1 MELLNMIVL
10 QSGGGSFTEIMTG
23 MWPFF
28 LIILV
33 SWFFFIRPQSKKHK
47 EQMTFV
53 EEMQKG
59 DDVVTTS
66 GILGRINKIEDDIVT
81 LQVDTKTFIRVT
93 RAAISKEL
101 TADIHNNRDDSKKS

>member
-1 MELLNMIVL
+1 MELINMIVL
-10 QSGGGSFTEIMTG
+10 QSGGGSFSEALAG

-28 LIILV
+28 LIIIV

-53 EEMQKG
+53 QEMEKG
-59 DDVVTTS
+59 DEVVTTS
-66 GILGRINKIEDDIVT
+66 GILGRINKIEDNIIT

-101 TADIHNNRDDSKKS
+101 TADMYNKDDSKKS

>member
-10 QSGGGSFTEIMTG
+10 QSGGGSFVEVLAG

-53 EEMQKG
+53 QEMEKG
-59 DDVVTTS
+59 DEVVTTS
-66 GILGRINKIEDDIVT
+66 GILGRINKIEDDIIT

-101 TADIHNNRDDSKKS
+101 TADIHNKDDGKKS